1 MAHNVRQ
8 GSARG
13 NGGDG
18 ENTLPRLSRHRTPE
32 PQTAARKSR
41 GRARGPAVSQARR
54 QPGARPP
61 DRPPPSASGAWKHSG
76 GGEHVSMIPL
86 VELAAEAAVG
96 NIWLR
101 EQQHRPQGDISLID
115 RPLSTPP
122 SSPATPAGPGGSP
135 DYNLLPRSR
144 HCASTSCAGGLFR
157 GPAATAAARSGP
169 ATASEVCWSV
179 AGQPT
184 QIRFKL
190 LCSWLARPGPHLEA
204 RLTLALPIRTS
215 RGHPIHAPGPPL
227 HELSPSRMLL

>member
-32 PQTAARKSR
+32 PQSPRLLLGKVGEELEGRLSAR
-41 GRARGPAVSQARR
+41 PAVSQ
-54 QPGARPP
+54 ARPP

-76 GGEHVSMIPL
+76 GEQVSMIPL

-215 RGHPIHAPGPPL
+215 RGHPIHAPGPP
-227 HELSPSRMLL
+227 PP